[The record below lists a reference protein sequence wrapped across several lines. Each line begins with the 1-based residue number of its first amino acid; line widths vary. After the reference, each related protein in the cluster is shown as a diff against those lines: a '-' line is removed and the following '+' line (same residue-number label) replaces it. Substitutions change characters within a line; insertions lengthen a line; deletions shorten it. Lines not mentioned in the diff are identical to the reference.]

1 MKMIRAI
8 LRPDKVEDVVDALSD
23 AGYVALTKM
32 DVIGRGKQKGI
43 QLDNIYY
50 DELPKVM
57 LMLVTPS
64 EDTSK
69 VVDIINEKAFTGNFG
84 DGKIF
89 LSPVDE
95 VYTVRTRSKGL

>member
-8 LRPDKVEDVVDALSD
+8 LRPDKVEEVVDTLSD
-23 AGYVALTKM
+23 AGHVALTKM

-57 LMLVTPS
+57 LLLVIPS
-64 EDTSK
+64 EKIDE
-69 VVDIINEKAFTGNFG
+69 VVEIINETAFTGNFG

-89 LSPVDE
+89 ISPVE
-95 VYTVRTRSKGL
+95 EAYTVRTRTKGL